1 MPDRPAAVTVSAWVA
16 LLRTGR
22 SVLAAVEADLKA
34 AGFPALAWYDALL
47 ELRAAGA
54 DGLRPGEL
62 ECRMLLAQYNV
73 SRLVDRL
80 VRAGYV
86 ERRPCPGDARGSI
99 LTVTAAGLELQ
110 KRMWPAYAAA
120 IERHLGTRLTAAEA
134 GDLARLLGKLRA
146 G

>member
-1 MPDRPAAVTVSAWVA
+1 MSDRPAAATVAAWVA
-16 LLRTGR
+16 LLRAGQ
-22 SVLAAVEADLKA
+22 SVLAAIEADLRA

-47 ELRAAGA
+47 ELRGAGTG
-54 DGLRPGEL
+54 GLRPGDL
-62 ECRMLLAQYNV
+62 ERRMLLAQYNV

-86 ERRPCPGDARGSI
+86 ERGPCPGDARGSI
-99 LTVTAAGLELQ
+99 LTATAAGRELLS
-110 KRMWPAYAAA
+110 RMWPAYAAA
-120 IERHLGTRLTAAEA
+120 IDRHLGARLTAAEA

>member
-1 MPDRPAAVTVSAWVA
+1 MPDRPTAVTVSAWVA

-47 ELRAAGA
+47 ELRVAGA

-73 SRLVDRL
+73 SRLVERL

-86 ERRPCPGDARGSI
+86 ERGPCPGDARGSI
-99 LTVTAAGLELQ
+99 LTVTAAGLELL

-120 IERHLGTRLTAAEA
+120 IERRLGTRLTAAEA